1 MGHASGFI
9 VKNGSWQRS
18 FAATSAR
25 AVVVLGESPLE
36 QKTPLPTAVPRLIQT
51 AGGTSSMVTGTKR
64 DGAMAS

>member
-9 VKNGSWQRS
+9 VKNGSWQRCFLLQRA
-18 FAATSAR
+18 FAQNNNGSGR
-25 AVVVLGESPLE
+25 SRG
-36 QKTPLPTAVPRLIQT
+36 KTPLPTAVPSLIQT